1 MKIAAQ
7 IRKTIESIPE
17 SKPFGYDDLGIGQAD
32 FVTAAKALER
42 LQKKGIIKKI
52 SKGIFYKPE
61 ETRFGTLGPDYNA
74 LLNRLLFKKG
84 KRVGYVTGGELYNQL
99 NLTTQNYFKTKIA
112 TNRSRKK
119 IEKGWL
125 KTSTVKSYAEIT
137 EDNYQ
142 LLGVLDALKD
152 IRNISDTSTSQAI
165 KILAGKLVNFNKS
178 AIEDL
183 IRLSMNYPPRVR
195 ALLGAI
201 VEEKFA
207 NTFNLSDLKSSL
219 NPTTVYKL
227 NIKEAEFPTIKNW
240 NIR

>member
-17 SKPFGYDDLGIGQAD
+17 RKPFGYDDLGIGQAD

-165 KILAGKLVNFNKS
+165 KILAGKLVNFSKS

-183 IRLSMNYPPRVR
+183 IRLSMTYPPRVR

-201 VEEKFA
+201 IEEKFA
-207 NTFNLSDLKSSL
+207 TEFDLSDLKSSL

-227 NIKEAEFPTIKNW
+227 NVKEAEFPTIKNW